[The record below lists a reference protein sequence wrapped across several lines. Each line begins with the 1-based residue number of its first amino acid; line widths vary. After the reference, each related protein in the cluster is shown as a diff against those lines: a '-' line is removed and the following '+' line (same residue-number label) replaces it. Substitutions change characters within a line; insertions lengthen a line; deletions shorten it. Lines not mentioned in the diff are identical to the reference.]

1 MVLESNA
8 ILRSIENALKR
19 IFRIKIWGTLF
30 YFYFIKTTR
39 APPDASLGI
48 IKGRHQ
54 WGKTH
59 SFHFCSATRVNCL
72 WVCIRHMH
80 PLLCAEDPIKCTFRV
95 DECSFSCS
103 ATEGSCMWCE
113 SQEQA
118 VIIISRCTQSCRT
131 HSVCWLLYLTSVLAG
146 GRKGSNILIFK
157 KLKMKDSMS
166 PGNMSSAV
174 TFVTIRI
181 LLLHLSS

>member
-1 MVLESNA
+1 MESKS

-19 IFRIKIWGTLF
+19 IFRIKTWGTLI

-48 IKGRHQ
+48 VKGRHHR
-54 WGKTH
+54 GKTH
-59 SFHFCSATRVNCL
+59 SFRFCSATRVYCL
-72 WVCIRHMH
+72 WVCIRHTH
-80 PLLCAEDPIKCTFRV
+80 PLSCAEDPIKCTFTV
-95 DECSFSCS
+95 DEYSFSCS

-113 SQEQA
+113 SPEQA

-146 GRKGSNILIFK
+146 GRKGS
-157 KLKMKDSMS
+157 
-166 PGNMSSAV
+166 
-174 TFVTIRI
+174 
-181 LLLHLSS
+181 